1 MGTHYIPQHYL
12 KGFTDPH
19 APSLIWVYEKGKP
32 EPFRTNVKNI
42 AHETDYYPDD
52 VEQYL
57 ANTIEWPAQPV
68 IDKIRKQELITPQ
81 DKARLAAYM
90 VVMLKRVPRS
100 RERRREM
107 SPGIIDS
114 VFGDL
119 EMQLAELL
127 AAEPTNEVLLRRR
140 DEVKQLRAKYEA
152 EIPREIDHQL
162 LPPETSPRLLAALQE
177 MTWLFWVHDK
187 EPVFLT
193 SDNPVFYFEGIGV
206 GQEHSEVTF
215 PISSHIVLWATWR
228 RNQLEEYVRIRE
240 TLIRELNRRT
250 ASAATRYVFHRSAEP
265 WVMKLL
271 NRRRHR
277 LNRIS

>member
-12 KGFTDPH
+12 KGFTDPN
-19 APSLIWVYEKGKP
+19 APSLVWAYERGKHK
-32 EPFRTNVKNI
+32 PFRVSVTNI
-42 AHETDYYPDD
+42 AHETGYYPDD
-52 VEQYL
+52 VEEYL

-68 IDKIRKQELITPQ
+68 IDKIRRQEMITRQ
-81 DKARLAAYM
+81 DKALLAAYM

-107 SPGIIDS
+107 SPRVIES

-119 EMQLAELL
+119 ETQLADLL
-127 AAEPTNEVLLRRR
+127 TAEPTNEVLLRRR

-152 EIPREIDHQL
+152 EFPCEIDYQL

-206 GQEHSEVTF
+206 GQQHSEVTF
-215 PISSHIVLWATWR
+215 PISSNVVLWATWQKER
-228 RNQLEEYVRIRE
+228 PEGYARIRE
-240 TLIRELNRRT
+240 PLRREINRRT
-250 ASAATRYVFHRSAEP
+250 ASAATRYVFHASEEQ

-271 NRRRHR
+271 NRRRPR